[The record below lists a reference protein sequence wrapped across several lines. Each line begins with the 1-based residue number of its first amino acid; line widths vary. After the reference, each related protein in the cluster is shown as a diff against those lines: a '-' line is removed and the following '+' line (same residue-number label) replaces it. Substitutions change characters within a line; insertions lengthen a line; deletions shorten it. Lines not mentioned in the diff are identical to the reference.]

1 MPTDE
6 WFRENPKVSA
16 YIPKELN
23 EKLSD
28 WMKGRNIK
36 KVSQALTTILEEHL
50 GVVQT
55 KPITQ
60 PVRDDR
66 LEALEQKFEKK
77 FESLSQIVEQK
88 FESLSQIVQELKEP
102 AQASSPEVVQT
113 ELFPVKLTEEIA
125 PIDTSQPI
133 DIVEEIQDDEP
144 DEILHEFLEPEPQIT
159 NSDTNEKQIE
169 ATRLDEVE
177 KGSLKVEESSSN
189 LENSED
195 REFKPIMTN
204 QEVSEFLKK
213 PLDTIKSRNTLK
225 LRQEGNS
232 FTEKG
237 YQFTTI
243 EGSKPKW
250 KVEKLEDEF

>member
-16 YIPKELN
+16 YIPKDLN
-23 EKLSD
+23 EKLSN
-28 WMKGRNIK
+28 WMKGRSIK

-55 KPITQ
+55 EPITQ

-66 LEALEQKFEKK
+66 LEALEQKFE
-77 FESLSQIVEQK
+77 
-88 FESLSQIVQELKEP
+88 SLSQIVQELREP
-102 AQASSPEVVQT
+102 AQTSSLEVVQT
-113 ELFPVKLTEEIA
+113 ELFPVEPIEETALIDANHPTEV
-125 PIDTSQPI
+125 
-133 DIVEEIQDDEP
+133 VEEIQDDEP

-204 QEVSEFLKK
+204 QEVSKFLDES
-213 PLDTIKSRNTLK
+213 LNTIKSRNTPK
-225 LRQEGNS
+225 LRQKGNS

-243 EGSKPKW
+243 EGSEPRW
-250 KVEKLEDEF
+250 KVEKLENEF

>member
-28 WMKGRNIK
+28 WMKGRSIK

-66 LEALEQKFEKK
+66 LEALEQKFE
-77 FESLSQIVEQK
+77 
-88 FESLSQIVQELKEP
+88 SLSQIVQELRELVEPREP
-102 AQASSPEVVQT
+102 AQTSNLEVVQT

-125 PIDTSQPI
+125 PIDANQPI
-133 DIVEEIQDDEP
+133 EVVQEIQD
-144 DEILHEFLEPEPQIT
+144 
-159 NSDTNEKQIE
+159 
-169 ATRLDEVE
+169 RGV
-177 KGSLKVEESSSN
+177 
-189 LENSED
+189 
-195 REFKPIMTN
+195 
-204 QEVSEFLKK
+204 
-213 PLDTIKSRNTLK
+213 
-225 LRQEGNS
+225 RQEAS
-232 FTEKG
+232 
-237 YQFTTI
+237 
-243 EGSKPKW
+243 
-250 KVEKLEDEF
+250 LR

>member
-28 WMKGRNIK
+28 WMKGRSIK

-66 LEALEQKFEKK
+66 LEAIEQELK
-77 FESLSQIVEQK
+77 SLR
-88 FESLSQIVQELKEP
+88 QIVQELREP
-102 AQASSPEVVQT
+102 AQASSLKAVQT
-113 ELFPVKLTEEIA
+113 ELFPVEATEEIA
-125 PIDTSQPI
+125 LIDANQPI

-144 DEILHEFLEPEPQIT
+144 DEILHQFLEPEEQKPTEEINDET
-159 NSDTNEKQIE
+159 
-169 ATRLDEVE
+169 EVE
-177 KGSLKVEESSSN
+177 QSKLNESELWTTQKINEILGVSRRSLERWKKEGTLPKTAKEHTILRWAGKQEEKPLSN
-189 LENSED
+189 LWEVKKSPPSE
-195 REFKPIMTN
+195 KP
-204 QEVSEFLKK
+204 
-213 PLDTIKSRNTLK
+213 
-225 LRQEGNS
+225 
-232 FTEKG
+232 
-237 YQFTTI
+237 
-243 EGSKPKW
+243 
-250 KVEKLEDEF
+250 